1 MFHEVEMFA
10 ANWLIRNR
18 LRSTEFNRNQQ
29 VLESG
34 SGPGVGDEATT
45 SGVTSKPANGGHFK
59 TGQRKWPGTRLFYS
73 DAS

>member
-34 SGPGVGDEATT
+34 SGPGVGDEATRFCWDFLRT
-45 SGVTSKPANGGHFK
+45 LRRAVVQPIYFPSLIDHF
-59 TGQRKWPGTRLFYS
+59 PI
-73 DAS
+73 